1 MDDWKKEIIEKR
13 MKSGKKLQICSW
25 YLEYFKQ
32 LLREVDLNTWFA
44 REERVPRINCTRVP
58 SRLKELWNSSILQS
72 REILFNLLSL
82 SWKVPCAHGS
92 TWLLYL
98 LKFRIDLIFFFLQSF
113 PSIQILLKSY
123 YLSIFPNSDLNRSP
137 KKKPILNNF
146 HNSLFVYN
154 SIRINFSTFIQR
166 TTFTSNF
173 ILYSPISICKSDIPH
188 LCRDRILCR
197 RCGPT
202 CGGCNCGIPAGMGS
216 CTCDYRFRKG
226 TSA

>member
-1 MDDWKKEIIEKR
+1 

-123 YLSIFPNSDLNRSP
+123 FLSIFPNSDLNRSDS

-166 TTFTSNF
+166 TNVHVEFYIIF
-173 ILYSPISICKSDIPH
+173 ADFH
-188 LCRDRILCR
+188 L
-197 RCGPT
+197 
-202 CGGCNCGIPAGMGS
+202 
-216 CTCDYRFRKG
+216 
-226 TSA
+226 